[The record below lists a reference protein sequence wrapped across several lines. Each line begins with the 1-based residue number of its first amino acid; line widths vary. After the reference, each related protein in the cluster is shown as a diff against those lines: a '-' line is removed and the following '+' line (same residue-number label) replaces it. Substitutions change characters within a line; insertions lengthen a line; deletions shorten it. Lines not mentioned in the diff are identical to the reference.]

1 MSCVICFSDVESY
14 KVCCTNQHIIC
25 STCLDRWVSDYVSN
39 PEHSKKIQADAS
51 FPCPVTGD
59 CSETI
64 SLSNIIPHISDKTK
78 NEVLE
83 RLILKSRK
91 SVSTRDDDHSNN
103 ILELL
108 NKKCPHSLRVFEEFD
123 ACIAVCCDGPY
134 GCGNHFCGA
143 CFIKTD
149 SVEAAHEHANKVHK
163 QLFLNKHDLKK
174 LNTRYFRQ
182 NFWEYLKKIKS
193 ETVKNGLLTR
203 LRPDIK
209 DILGADFELPVNRQ
223 PPLYGINDP
232 KKIKQSTRVD
242 PMMALA
248 LIRAPEQRY
257 PRGLLRGPP
266 PPPNPE
272 VVQLA
277 AGLVRFRDEGIYE
290 LYIQLFKQL
299 HLDPIRE
306 DNLDTL
312 RYVIQI
318 NENLL
323 RVKTFMDTVD
333 LKKHQAE
340 RIKLFVQDLA
350 KLKLEQIH
358 LVSGTEFPTTII
370 RLIQNDLMLKI
381 QTDRLKLI
389 LTKKDKL
396 SAEDQEKRSS
406 YVRDVKKILST
417 LDNDR
422 EIIERIRDAVKT
434 QRASEMII
442 ED

>member
-1 MSCVICFSDVESY
+1 MCF
-14 KVCCTNQHIIC
+14 
-25 STCLDRWVSDYVSN
+25 
-39 PEHSKKIQADAS
+39 
-51 FPCPVTGD
+51 GD
-59 CSETI
+59 
-64 SLSNIIPHISDKTK
+64 
-78 NEVLE
+78 
-83 RLILKSRK
+83 
-91 SVSTRDDDHSNN
+91 
-103 ILELL
+103 
-108 NKKCPHSLRVFEEFD
+108 
-123 ACIAVCCDGPY
+123 
-134 GCGNHFCGA
+134 
-143 CFIKTD
+143 
-149 SVEAAHEHANKVHK
+149 
-163 QLFLNKHDLKK
+163 
-174 LNTRYFRQ
+174 
-182 NFWEYLKKIKS
+182 
-193 ETVKNGLLTR
+193 
-203 LRPDIK
+203 
-209 DILGADFELPVNRQ
+209 
-223 PPLYGINDP
+223 
-232 KKIKQSTRVD
+232 
-242 PMMALA
+242 
-248 LIRAPEQRY
+248 
-257 PRGLLRGPP
+257 
-266 PPPNPE
+266 
-272 VVQLA
+272 
-277 AGLVRFRDEGIYE
+277 
-290 LYIQLFKQL
+290 IQLFKQL